1 MNAFLTFE
9 AIKSPGYDDINFNV
23 VKKCFGEINEPLKH
37 LFNLSLENGIF
48 PEKMKIAKVIPPFKN
63 ADPENITN
71 YRPISVL
78 PCFSKMFKR
87 IMYNRLYKYLCEKK
101 LLYSKQFGFQK
112 GHSTDYA
119 IVHLV
124 DKIYESFEND
134 NYTLGVFIDLSKA
147 FDTADHSILLKK
159 LEMYGVNTTNLTWF
173 ASYLNGRKQYI
184 KILKLLTH

>member
-1 MNAFLTFE
+1 MEKNSLSINELKEAFFSLKTN
-9 AIKSPGYDDINFNV
+9 KSPGYDDRNFNV

-48 PEKMKIAKVIPPFKN
+48 PEKMKNTKVIPLFKN
-63 ADPENITN
+63 GDPENITS

-78 PCFSKMFKR
+78 PCLSKVLER
-87 IMYNRLYKYLCEKK
+87 IMYNRLYKYLCEEK

-112 GHSTDYA
+112 GHSTDHA

-124 DKIYESFEND
+124 DQIYESFEND

-147 FDTADHSILLKK
+147 FDTVDHSILLK
-159 LEMYGVNTTNLTWF
+159 EARNV
-173 ASYLNGRKQYI
+173 RCQYHESSLFCQL
-184 KILKLLTH
+184 LKS